1 MKYMFLLFGT
11 TEPSEA
17 SDAASGRGS
26 ATTQTKTRPISAPW
40 VAFMAEAMD
49 EVLKCLAEGIDVR
62 SYIHWSLLDNFEWVF
77 GYTPRFGLVAVD
89 RQTFA
94 RHPKPSAR
102 WLGDV
107 ARSRRLPTSSGAL

>member
-1 MKYMFLLFGT
+1 MNDADRFNGKPIGDRT
-11 TEPSEA
+11 VSIGDCSVA
-17 SDAASGRGS
+17 SCG
-26 ATTQTKTRPISAPW
+26 I
-40 VAFMAEAMD
+40 AFMAKAMD
-49 EVLKCLAEGIDVR
+49 EVLKCLDEGIDVR